1 VGVVIPNHDNGD
13 FVAEAIQSVARQ
25 TVHDLQVVVVDDASS
40 DGSDAAIRDCLGKLG
55 DRRFR
60 YVRNDANLGQCGAVR
75 RGLAELATPF
85 VCVLDS
91 DDIWYERF
99 IERHLAA
106 HLNTDFPVALT
117 YCDSHVIDAA
127 GRLLAGTAWW
137 FDSLFDEPVE
147 RNIDPVHLPT
157 VDPATGA
164 LAYPVKPQLTLRTAW
179 TPTTAT
185 NSMASMMLR
194 RSFVDLV
201 LVAEDHRLRLY
212 VDFYLSTLACLLS
225 GVIALHEPLY
235 AYRMHGRNKHSD
247 LAVMGGPYN
256 TSTRP
261 WQEVREEVL
270 QLVHETLGAHA
281 DHIRQAFG
289 EDRHGSALKSLAQAV
304 AKPDPVPE
312 KPGNG
317 RLGALLRRGRRHA
330 ANGHAGNGH
339 AAGEAAQPTR
349 TR

>member
-1 VGVVIPNHDNGD
+1 MPFAPTVGVVVPNHDNGA
-13 FVAEAIQSVARQ
+13 FVVEAIRSVAHQ
-25 TVHDLQVVVVDDASS
+25 TVRDLQVVVVDDASNDDS
-40 DGSDAAIRDCLGKLG
+40 DGVIRDCLGALG

-60 YVRNDANLGQCGAVR
+60 YVRNATNLGQCGAIR

-85 VCVLDS
+85 VCCLDS
-91 DDIWYERF
+91 DDVWYDTF
-99 IERHLAA
+99 VERHLAA

-137 FDSLFDEPVE
+137 FDSQFDEPAD
-147 RNIDPVHLPT
+147 RCIDARHVPT
-157 VDPATGA
+157 LDPATGR
-164 LAYPVKPQLTLRTAW
+164 LSYPAKPQLTLRAAW

-201 LVAEDHRLRLY
+201 LVPENHHLRLY
-212 VDFYLSTLACLLS
+212 VDYYLSTLACLLT

-261 WQEVREEVL
+261 WQSVRERVL
-270 QLVHETLGAHA
+270 HLVHEALGAEA
-281 DHIRQAFG
+281 EPIRQAFG
-289 EDRHGSALKSLAQAV
+289 HDRYAAAVNSVAQAV
-304 AKPDPVPE
+304 APEVPVE
-312 KPGNG
+312 KPANG
-317 RLGALLRRGRRHA
+317 RLGALLRRGQRHGS
-330 ANGHAGNGH
+330 NGRADVGPAH
-339 AAGEAAQPTR
+339 PTR
-349 TR
+349 AR